1 MKKIVW
7 FVCLLGILVSCERES
22 KHEKEISKIK
32 VDLKVER
39 FDKAFDEA
47 TPTDLPKLKQEY
59 PFMFSKHI
67 SDSVWIARM
76 KDTLQQQLF
85 DEVDKVFE
93 NFEPIEDELAS
104 LFQHLK
110 YYDKSFKMPKVVTT
124 TSDVDYRNKVIVT
137 DSIVLLALDTYLG
150 GEHEFYEGLQR
161 YISQNMKPSQILPD
175 MAAQYAEHYI
185 YQSKRRTL
193 LDEMIYYGKQ
203 LYFKDIMLPFKSDAE
218 KIGYTQEQLDWA
230 IANESNVWSYFV
242 EKELLYDTDSNLPS
256 RFINPAPFTK
266 FYLQLDSESPGR
278 LGQYMGWQIVRA
290 YMENNDISL
299 MDMLKKDAEEI
310 FNNAKYKPL
319 K

>member
-93 NFEPIEDELAS
+93 NFEPIEDELVS